1 MAKPKGNPKIAEYGK
16 DTQFGCGLD
25 AVECAKASNVV
36 KAENKEQK
44 KTIAQA
50 LELILNAK
58 VPDAMAKKIK
68 ETTGVDELD
77 YRTALAYSII
87 NTGIKKG
94 DANALKV
101 IADYIGEK
109 PADNINISADNGKL
123 ADILSQIKG
132 GNESDG

>member
-1 MAKPKGNPKIAEYGK
+1 MAKAKGNPKIAEYGK

-58 VPDAMAKKIK
+58 VPDAMAKKIQ
-68 ETTGVDELD
+68 ETTGISELD
-77 YRTALAYSII
+77 YRTALAYSVISM
-87 NTGIKKG
+87 GIKKG
-94 DANALKV
+94 DAGTLRTV
-101 IADYIGEK
+101 ADYLGEK
-109 PADNINISADNGKL
+109 PAKKIDINADNSKF
-123 ADILSQIKG
+123 ADILAQLKG
-132 GNESDG
+132 DEENE

>member
-1 MAKPKGNPKIAEYGK
+1 MAKNKGNPKIAEYGK

-94 DANALKV
+94 DANALRV

-109 PADNINISADNGKL
+109 PASNINLNTDDNGKF
-123 ADILSQIKG
+123 ADILKQLG
-132 GNESDG
+132 GAGDEE